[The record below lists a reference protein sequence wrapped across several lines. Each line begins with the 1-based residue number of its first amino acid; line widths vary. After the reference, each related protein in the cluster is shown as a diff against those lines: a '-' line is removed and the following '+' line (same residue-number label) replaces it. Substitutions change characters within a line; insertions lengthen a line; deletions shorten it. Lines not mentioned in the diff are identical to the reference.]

1 MLSYVTSNP
10 GKAREARSY
19 LDSVDRVDYDYPEIQ
34 SDSLATIATHGAR
47 DAHREVGGPVLVD
60 DAGLF
65 VDALGGFPG
74 PYSSFVHETVGVE
87 RVWRLAEPEPD
98 HRASF
103 RTALAYCDESTR
115 ARQPDGVRTF
125 EGRVTGRLV
134 PPRGNEGF
142 GYDPVFEY
150 DGRTFAEMDP
160 EEKNAVSHRG
170 RALEKFAEWYHGERA
185 DD

>member
-1 MLSYVTSNP
+1 VLNYVTSNP

-19 LDSVDRVDYDYPEIQ
+19 LDAVERVDYDYPEIQ
-34 SDSLATIATHGAR
+34 SDSLAEIAAAGAR

-74 PYSSFVHETVGVE
+74 PYSSYVHETVGIE
-87 RVWRLAEPEPD
+87 RVWRLAEPEDD

-103 RTALAYCDESTR
+103 RAALAYRDDRTR
-115 ARQPDGVRTF
+115 EHQPDGVRVF

-134 PPRGNEGF
+134 APRGDGGF
-142 GYDPVFEY
+142 GYDPIFEY
-150 DGRTFAEMDP
+150 DGSTFAEMDP
-160 EEKNAVSHRG
+160 AEKNAVSHRG
-170 RALEKFAEWYHGERA
+170 RALETFAEWYHQERE
-185 DD
+185 